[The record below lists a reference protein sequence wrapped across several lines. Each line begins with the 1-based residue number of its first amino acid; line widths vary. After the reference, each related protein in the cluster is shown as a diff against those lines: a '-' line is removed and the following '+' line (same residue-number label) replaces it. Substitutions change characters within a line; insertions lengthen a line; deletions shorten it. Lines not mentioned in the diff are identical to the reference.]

1 MLFDA
6 TSRTMLVANL
16 SGPIQ
21 GAQVNLIA
29 ALEWCIRE
37 MRLHQLDGIGGN
49 LQTKKL
55 DFNLKLDG
63 RPFWGKNNLVPR
75 ICMEKEITL
84 VKVAKNHVEIMD

>member
-1 MLFDA
+1 M
-6 TSRTMLVANL
+6 TSRTVLVANL

-21 GAQVNLIA
+21 GVQVNLIA

-55 DFNLKLDG
+55 DSILN
-63 RPFWGKNNLVPR
+63 
-75 ICMEKEITL
+75 
-84 VKVAKNHVEIMD
+84 